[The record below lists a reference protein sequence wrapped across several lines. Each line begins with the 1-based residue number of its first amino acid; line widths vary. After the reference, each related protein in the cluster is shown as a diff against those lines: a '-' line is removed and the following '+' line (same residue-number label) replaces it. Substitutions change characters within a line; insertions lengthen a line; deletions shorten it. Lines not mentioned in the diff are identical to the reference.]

1 MFCVHCGVEN
11 PEIGRF
17 CRSCGKALIANTGL
31 SQERLYTT
39 DVLASEDTHPNTQE
53 AVRSSTLPSPRSSE
67 RLDETVE
74 AMNEQTAVRAALWI
88 VGGVVG
94 FILLVILIAI
104 SARLPSV
111 RNEDAEERPGL
122 WGERFSEAQRIS
134 SYDQVRGNYATA
146 TAKGSV
152 LELTY
157 PKEFAS
163 QWQSASDPS
172 KGQHLVGCM
181 SRYYRVKPGVFKR
194 MRLIAGRTTIAETPL
209 PFNGDCGQELERII
223 RANDE

>member
-94 FILLVILIAI
+94 FILLVISIAI
-104 SARLPSV
+104 SARLPEEHQRQTEDRRAAYTARVDSWLKHQWGTGAHHSGGTLTLIYGV
-111 RNEDAEERPGL
+111 DQAVSDSAMACIAAQLRVPPYFNELRVVTYKFETDSL
-122 WGERFSEAQRIS
+122 K
-134 SYDQVRGNYATA
+134 VLATA
-146 TAKGSV
+146 S
-152 LELTY
+152 L
-157 PKEFAS
+157 P
-163 QWQSASDPS
+163 
-172 KGQHLVGCM
+172 M
-181 SRYYRVKPGVFKR
+181 S
-194 MRLIAGRTTIAETPL
+194 TPL
-209 PFNGDCGQELERII
+209 PEGCSLPPAGLFGE
-223 RANDE
+223 